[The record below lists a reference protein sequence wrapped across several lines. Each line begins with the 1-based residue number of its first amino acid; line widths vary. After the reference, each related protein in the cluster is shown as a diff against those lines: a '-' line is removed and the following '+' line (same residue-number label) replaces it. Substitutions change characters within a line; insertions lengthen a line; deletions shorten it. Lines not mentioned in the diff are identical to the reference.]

1 MECPSVPTAV
11 TVVVNGSLRPAAH
24 GATIQTL
31 IFELGLDAEAVAV
44 ERNHK
49 IVKRSDWAGAVLE
62 DGDTIEIVHFVG
74 GG

>member
-1 MECPSVPTAV
+1 MERSSTPLAV
-11 TVVVNGSLRPAAH
+11 TIAVNGAARPAAA
-24 GATIQTL
+24 GAVQSL

-44 ERNHK
+44 ERNRE
-49 IVKRSDWAGAVLE
+49 IVKRSDWDCRILE